1 MSLPVKVPT
10 FRVTRKNPE
19 LLRPAKTT
27 PHKFKSL
34 SDIDDQEGLRV
45 QIPVMQFYCKS
56 PSMEGKDPVGIIRAA
71 VSRALVYYYPLAGRL
86 REVTG
91 RKLVVECTG
100 EGALFIEADADVSL
114 AEFGVSPQPP
124 FNCFEELLY
133 NVPGSGGVTGCPL
146 ILIQV

>member
-27 PHKFKSL
+27 PHEFKSL

-86 REVTG
+86 REATG

-133 NVPGSGGVTGCPL
+133 DVPGSGGVTGCPL